1 MTSLDKDGIAVN
13 SIGRQ
18 AQSSRKTEPS
28 FSLSRCGRH
37 HREAM
42 FISKDHT
49 RTATIGRAGA
59 SMTYV
64 VPSTLSSHAVAFPK
78 SVRKEEKPNFA
89 DGVSTN
95 DELCIN
101 INSAPFKFRRD
112 PTIMIGTDARGK
124 MNDAALL
131 KNHSAA
137 FFGRASPGPAAFR
150 PDDSATRSSLGKATV
165 FGSKPKDKSNYI
177 GDTPPNVAPGI
188 YERKDDSVGPQALSQ
203 RKNHP
208 SHRFPQ
214 AAKFPKGTNADTIVN
229 LDNARSSMGKQVLGK
244 NKSETSVGMAKG
256 TRDARSRSA
265 LCQTNLDMGPKA
277 SLPKQNFALPT
288 LPKESE
294 IMKWGY
300 G

>member
-1 MTSLDKDGIAVN
+1 MTTLDKDGVTVH
-13 SIGRQ
+13 SLGRQ

-28 FSLSRCGRH
+28 YSLSKCGRH

-64 VPSTLSSHAVAFPK
+64 VPSSLSTHAVAFPK
-78 SVRKEEKPNFA
+78 STRKEAKPNFA
-89 DGVSTN
+89 EGISTN

-101 INSAPFKFRRD
+101 IDATPFKFRRD

-124 MNDAALL
+124 MNDATLL

-150 PDDSATRSSLGKATV
+150 PDDSVTRPGLGKATV
-165 FGSKPKDKSNYI
+165 FGSRPKDKSNFI

-188 YERKDDSVGPQALSQ
+188 YENRDALGSQ
-203 RKNHP
+203 VLSYRKNHP
-208 SHRFPQ
+208 SHLFPQ
-214 AAKFPKGTNADTIVN
+214 AAKFPKGTSADTIVH
-229 LDNARSSMGKQVLGK
+229 LENARSSMGKQVLGK

-256 TRDARSRSA
+256 TRDGRARSA
-265 LCQTNLDMGPKA
+265 LCQTRLDMGPKA
-277 SLPKQNFALPT
+277 KLPKQSFSMPV
-288 LPKESE
+288 LPKECE
-294 IMKWGY
+294 IMKWGL